1 MFALMVGSYS
11 GMLII
16 SVLLNGLSQ
25 NVLDNVVFY
34 LAPTLSGLFVGQLL
48 VNRLPTLL
56 FDLITILLMLSTLAV
71 LGLKI
76 VTADL

>member
-1 MFALMVGSYS
+1 
-11 GMLII
+11 
-16 SVLLNGLSQ
+16 LLNGLSQ

-34 LAPTLSGLFVGQLL
+34 LAPTLGGLFVGQLL

-56 FDLITILLMLSTLAV
+56 FDVITTLLMLSTMAV

-76 VTADL
+76 INANF